1 MVHTCSLFICSASP
15 PSLRRLVSAPTSHRW
30 ILIAPANFFW
40 RFPPKGGWHLLW
52 YSQLLCLH
60 CLAVLSQFYVSELMG
75 VGLHIAP
82 PQLSKEHGWR
92 QTERFSDSLQE
103 NAFWKGHSSFYMAS
117 TWIGLCFMHVV
128 AILLYSEYLLEI
140 PSGSFLALR
149 VPRKQLQL
157 DRFATQKAKLNSY
170 EIIIFK
176 INCQYSEI
184 NSSSSFFNK

>member
-30 ILIAPANFFW
+30 ILIAPANFSW
-40 RFPPKGGWHLLW
+40 GFPPKGGWHLLW

-92 QTERFSDSLQE
+92 RTERFSDSLQE

-117 TWIGLCFMHVV
+117 TWIGLCFMHSGGNFVIFWV
-128 AILLYSEYLLEI
+128 PPGDPIRKF
-140 PSGSFLALR
+140 PSPQGSQETASTR
-149 VPRKQLQL
+149 QVCNPEGKTEQLWNHH
-157 DRFATQKAKLNSY
+157 F
-170 EIIIFK
+170 
-176 INCQYSEI
+176 
-184 NSSSSFFNK
+184 